1 MIRLVRFDAAGREVD
16 RAQRIQPDTV
26 PVIADILHQSNDGVE
41 TIVEDLTIHFKDGTR
56 WVYSVVNERERR
68 APHPG

>member
-1 MIRLVRFDAAGREVD
+1 MIRLQYLDAKGRDLD
-16 RAQRIQPDTV
+16 RPQRIQPDTV
-26 PVIADILHQSNDGVE
+26 PVIADILHRSNDGKNF
-41 TIVEDLTIHFKDGTR
+41 IVKDVTIHNLDGTR